1 MIINSFK
8 PSMHEIAPFIKDAID
23 AGKDVR
29 LTVTG
34 FSMYPLLR
42 GGSDDVILTKADKI
56 KKYDVVLFE
65 RENGEYIFHRVIKK
79 KGSVLTIAGDNETK
93 KEYPV
98 LEERVIAS
106 MKAFVRSGKTHSVSA
121 LWYRLYSFVW
131 LFIFP
136 LRHIAARMLHN
147 LAQLCRKM
155 KGVLCH
161 KKSK

>member
-1 MIINSFK
+1 MTIHSFK
-8 PSMHEIAPFIKDAID
+8 PSMHEIAPYIKQAID

-42 GGSDDVILTKADKI
+42 GGSDDVILTKPETI

-79 KGSVLTIAGDNETK
+79 KGNILTIAGDNETK

-98 LEERVIAS
+98 LEEKVIAS
-106 MKAFVRSGKTHSVSA
+106 MIQWGSPSRMERSMNAPGSPS
-121 LWYRLYSFVW
+121 S
-131 LFIFP
+131 P
-136 LRHIAARMLHN
+136 LHTTYFSPS
-147 LAQLCRKM
+147 
-155 KGVLCH
+155 G
-161 KKSK
+161 

>member
-1 MIINSFK
+1 MTINSFK
-8 PSMHEIAPFIKDAID
+8 PSMHEIAPYIKEAID

-42 GGSDDVILTKADKI
+42 GGSDDVILTKPAKI

-65 RENGEYIFHRVIKK
+65 RENGEYIFHRVIKV
-79 KGSVLTIAGDNETK
+79 KGDFLTIAGDNETK
-93 KEYPV
+93 KEGPV
-98 LEERVIAS
+98 PMEKVIAS
-106 MKAFVRSGKTHSVSA
+106 MKAFVRSGTPHTADA
-121 LWYRLYSFVW
+121 LWYKLYSFVW

-136 LRHIAARMLHN
+136 LRHIAARGLHSM
-147 LAQLCRKM
+147 AQLCRKM

>member
-8 PSMHEIAPFIKDAID
+8 PSMHEIAPFIKEAIEN
-23 AGKDVR
+23 GKDVR

-42 GGSDDVILTKADKI
+42 GGSDDVILTKPEKI

-79 KGSVLTIAGDNETK
+79 KGNILTIAGDNEIK

-98 LEERVIAS
+98 LEEKVIAS
-106 MKAFVRSGKTHSVSA
+106 MKAFVRSGKVYGKNV
-121 LWYRLYSFVW
+121 LWYRLYSAVW

-136 LRHIAARMLHN
+136 LRHIAARGLHN
-147 LAQLCRKM
+147 MAQLCRKM

-161 KKSK
+161 KKGK